1 MTRFSRKS
9 GVLLNLMPQLHKIIP
24 TIIGSSI
31 LILSMFFLSCS
42 GETIDNEK
50 FIDAYI
56 DLHIA
61 EDTLKQVSGDIQKIK
76 EKILAKHGLTWKEY
90 NKTFNYFNENPEL
103 WDAFYE
109 KVIARVDTL
118 KKMKQK

>member
-1 MTRFSRKS
+1 MTRYLIKY
-9 GVLLNLMPQLHKIIP
+9 GVLQFLTAI
-24 TIIGSSI
+24 TGCSV
-31 LILSMFFLSCS
+31 LIFSLFFISCS
-42 GETIDNEK
+42 DKTVDQDK

-61 EDTLKQVSGDIQKIK
+61 EDTLKQVTGDVQKIK
-76 EKILAKHGLTWKEY
+76 EGILAKHGMTWKVY
-90 NKTFNYFNENPEL
+90 NETFNYYNKNPEM
-103 WDAFYE
+103 WDDFYA

>member
-1 MTRFSRKS
+1 MTRFLNRS
-9 GVLLNLMPQLHKIIP
+9 GVFENSVLPLHKVIP
-24 TIIGSSI
+24 LIIGCFVSI
-31 LILSMFFLSCS
+31 LSLILISCS
-42 GETIDNEK
+42 DKAIDHDK

-61 EDTLKQVSGDIQKIK
+61 EDTLKQVSGDVQKIK
-76 EKILAKHGLTWKEY
+76 ERILAKHGMTWKEY
-90 NKTFNYFNENPEL
+90 NETFRYFNENPEL
-103 WDAFYE
+103 WDAFYA